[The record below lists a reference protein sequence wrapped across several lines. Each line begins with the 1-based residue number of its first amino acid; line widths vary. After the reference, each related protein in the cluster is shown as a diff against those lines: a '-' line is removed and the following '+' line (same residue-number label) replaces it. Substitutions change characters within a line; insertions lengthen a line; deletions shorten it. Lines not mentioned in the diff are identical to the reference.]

1 MFETIAVLLYGVVAY
16 AAALVTV
23 CLAHSVLGAACV
35 FAAAGLTYL
44 FQVAQLTGLDNRY
57 LNILLYASIAA
68 LPLAVLVALLG
79 Y

>member
-23 CLAHSVLGAACV
+23 CLAHSVLGAAFV

-44 FQVAQLTGLDNRY
+44 FQLAQAMGWRGKVVD
-57 LNILLYASIAA
+57 ILFIASIVA
-68 LPLAVLVALLG
+68 LPLAVLVAIAG
-79 Y
+79 F